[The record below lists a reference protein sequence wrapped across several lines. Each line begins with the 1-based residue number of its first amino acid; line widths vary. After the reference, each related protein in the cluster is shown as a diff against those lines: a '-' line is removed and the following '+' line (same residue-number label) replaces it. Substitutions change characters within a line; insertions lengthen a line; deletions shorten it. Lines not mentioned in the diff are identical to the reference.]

1 MKKKTAKKTAA
12 KKKAGCPVKS
22 RDAIPHVANSMTAAA
37 ATWELS
43 IIEIKRARN
52 SGCTAFVGPKVYRDK
67 LLEWLQENP
76 PEETLTGAGDDS
88 LEDADSEEL
97 KRRKLMREVTRLDV
111 AIKADKHKLDV
122 VKEKYIPRD
131 SVKEEWT
138 RLWAIIED
146 EAKGLMDKAVFPVF
160 VSRVKA
166 KIK

>member
-1 MKKKTAKKTAA
+1 MKKKTTKKTAA
-12 KKKAGCPVKS
+12 KKKLGGPRKS
-22 RDAIPHVANSMTAAA
+22 RDVIPHVSGSMTAASA
-37 ATWELS
+37 AWELS
-43 IIEIKRARN
+43 ITELKRAKN
-52 SGCTAFVGPKVYRDK
+52 SGCPAFVGSKVYRDK

-76 PEETLTGAGDDS
+76 PEEITSGAGDAD
-88 LEDADSEEL
+88 LEYADSEEL
-97 KRRKLMREVTRLDV
+97 KRRKLIREVTRLDV

-122 VKEKYIPRD
+122 VKERYIPRD